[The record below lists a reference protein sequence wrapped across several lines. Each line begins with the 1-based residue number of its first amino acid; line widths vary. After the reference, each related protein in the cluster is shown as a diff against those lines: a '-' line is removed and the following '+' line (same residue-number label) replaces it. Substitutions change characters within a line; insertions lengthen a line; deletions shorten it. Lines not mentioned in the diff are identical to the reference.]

1 MDERADNRPPTDR
14 RPEPSETIEDQPG
27 EYDALDEAGME
38 SFPGSD
44 PIAVTDAKPLP
55 KVGDVQE

>member
-1 MDERADNRPPTDR
+1 MDEREKHGPTDH
-14 RPEPSETIEDQPG
+14 RPDPSETIEDEP
-27 EYDALDEAGME
+27 EAYDALDEAGME